1 MTLGLGIA
9 AAILFLT
16 VWLYKDDLNGFKYY
30 LQVTINQ
37 EVIMDSYWT
46 TDTSYDIPIEY
57 EYVDSEV

>member
-9 AAILFLT
+9 AGVLFLT
-16 VWLYKDDLNGFKYY
+16 FWLYKDDLNNWFWY
-30 LQVTINQ
+30 LYVTINQ

-57 EYVDSEV
+57 EYVDSKV

>member
-9 AAILFLT
+9 AGVLFLT
-16 VWLYKDDLNGFKYY
+16 FWLYKDDLNNLFWY
-30 LQVTINQ
+30 LYVTINQ

-57 EYVDSEV
+57 KYVDSKV